1 MKPKLLRIAGAIAS
15 CEGAVEEC
23 LRRSHRAQQTK
34 IRVYA
39 LFYLNRFSM
48 ETFMKASFKCEHY
61 VSFYMRKAVRYQK
74 AKVKLYEMADQEGI
88 MTPAIK
94 EASRVLH

>member
-1 MKPKLLRIAGAIAS
+1 
-15 CEGAVEEC
+15 
-23 LRRSHRAQQTK
+23 
-34 IRVYA
+34 
-39 LFYLNRFSM
+39 M